1 MLCSPIFRQL
11 KQCAVFLAIAWLSC
25 RKGRNAIIQIMKRFD
40 IWTEALEE
48 GGQIDVIYTHLEEAF
63 GKIPHNGLLKF

>member
-1 MLCSPIFRQL
+1 
-11 KQCAVFLAIAWLSC
+11 
-25 RKGRNAIIQIMKRFD
+25 MKRFD